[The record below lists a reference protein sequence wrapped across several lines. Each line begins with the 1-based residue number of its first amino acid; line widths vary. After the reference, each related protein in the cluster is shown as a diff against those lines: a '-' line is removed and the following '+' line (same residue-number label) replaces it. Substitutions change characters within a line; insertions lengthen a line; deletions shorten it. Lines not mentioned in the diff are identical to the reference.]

1 MDIEVIQHHRNSARF
16 QIRNILMDS
25 QVRTYDHLVEEFLCF
40 YDYNGLA
47 ATIQNVKSYINTMTN
62 QDKEQR
68 HLQLQL
74 VTQR

>member
-25 QVRTYDHLVEEFLCF
+25 QVRPYDHLVEEFLSY
-40 YDYNGLA
+40 YDYNGMT
-47 ATIQNVKSYINTMTN
+47 ATISNLFDYCNTVTR
-62 QDKEQR
+62 R
-68 HLQLQL
+68 HEETRQLQL